1 MCCSGACYDRSG
13 ADQKG
18 RPYCEKPSTARGDSR
33 YTLCMPRATR
43 VPAFT
48 LRQLVA
54 FLAVSER
61 GTLSAAAES
70 LHVSASAVSLA
81 ISELEKAIGAV
92 LCVRQRAH
100 GVQLTVAGTALLP
113 HVRALVEQAL
123 ELQALEGHAQP
134 GMVTGRVSLGCYASL
149 GPTILPPMFDDF
161 RSLQPGVEVETHE
174 DEQTVLIGELRRGL
188 LDSMITYDLDLP
200 SEWPRFTLLSRTPM
214 VLLPT
219 SHRLN
224 SVEGPIPLKVLAREP
239 LVVLDT
245 SPSREHQ
252 LAVCARAGF
261 TPNVALMSRNFETV
275 RSFVGRGRGWALML
289 QRPAIDRTYEGLPVT
304 MKDFEGATEQAV
316 DIVLAWQRG
325 PLSRG
330 ARAFIDFVRERVKV
344 DRNRSGRVEAQG
356 AGIIRNGAADGPR

>member
-1 MCCSGACYDRSG
+1 MLR
-13 ADQKG
+13 
-18 RPYCEKPSTARGDSR
+18 T
-33 YTLCMPRATR
+33 TRA
-43 VPAFT
+43 PAFT
-48 LRQLVA
+48 LRQLTA

-61 GTLSAAAES
+61 GSLSAAAES

-81 ISELEKAIGAV
+81 ISELEKALGAV

-100 GVQLTVAGTALLP
+100 GVQLTAAGAAILP

-123 ELQALEGHAQP
+123 ELQALEGGGQS
-134 GMVTGRVSLGCYASL
+134 GVVTGRVSLGCYASL
-149 GPTILPPMFDDF
+149 GPTILPPMFDEF

-188 LDSMITYDLDLP
+188 LDSVITYDLGLP
-200 SEWPRFTLLSRTPM
+200 SEWPRFTLVSRTPM

-219 SHRLN
+219 SHRLS

-261 TPNVALMSRNFETV
+261 TPHVALMSRNFETV

-289 QRPAIDRTYEGLPVT
+289 QRPGIDRTYEGLPVT
-304 MKDFEGATEQAV
+304 MKDFEGSAEQAV
-316 DIVLAWQRG
+316 HVVLAWQRG
-325 PLSRG
+325 RLSRA
-330 ARAFIDFVRERVKV
+330 ARVFIDFVWERVRSER
-344 DRNRSGRVEAQG
+344 DRSGPEG
-356 AGIIRNGAADGPR
+356 MLSPPT